1 MYSFLAGDLVC
12 LGLMPATIRTIYNL
26 KKGTQKT
33 APLGITIRSLISQVT
48 VRDKGNMALS
58 MPGANLIPVGLQ
70 LLVHDS
76 PFRCYTDYTQFGHTP
91 LVSIREIKVYLV
103 MYLSRA

>member
-26 KKGTQKT
+26 KKGTS
-33 APLGITIRSLISQVT
+33 APLGITILSLLSKVT

>member
-1 MYSFLAGDLVC
+1 
-12 LGLMPATIRTIYNL
+12 
-26 KKGTQKT
+26 
-33 APLGITIRSLISQVT
+33 
-48 VRDKGNMALS
+48 MALS

-70 LLVHDS
+70 LLAHDS

-103 MYLSRA
+103 TYLSRD

>member
-1 MYSFLAGDLVC
+1 
-12 LGLMPATIRTIYNL
+12 
-26 KKGTQKT
+26 
-33 APLGITIRSLISQVT
+33 
-48 VRDKGNMALS
+48 MALS

-91 LVSIREIKVYLV
+91 LVSTKETQVFLLCINREFDEEDVSVFKMEMISLAAKL
-103 MYLSRA
+103 MPGAFLP